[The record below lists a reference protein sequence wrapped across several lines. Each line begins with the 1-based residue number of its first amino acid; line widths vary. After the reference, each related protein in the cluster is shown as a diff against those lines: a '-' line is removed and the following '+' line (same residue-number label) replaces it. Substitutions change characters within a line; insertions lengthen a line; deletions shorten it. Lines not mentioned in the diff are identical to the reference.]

1 MIFKQV
7 MVDQILA
14 GDKTMTRRPVKDDL
28 PCRYAVGNTY
38 SVQPDRGMKGVARI
52 RVLAVRRERWF
63 EITEE
68 DAMAEGFRA
77 GYVPEGDREV
87 WRTARA
93 QFFTYLRGLYMRLVW
108 DAECWVIEFEL
119 AEVGS

>member
-28 PCRYAVGNTY
+28 PCRYVVGNTY
-38 SVQPDRGMKGVARI
+38 SVQPGRGMKGVARI

-68 DAMAEGFRA
+68 DAMAEGFRD
-77 GYVPEGDREV
+77 GYVSVGDREI
-87 WRTARA
+87 WRGARA
-93 QFFTYLRGLYMRLVW
+93 QFFAYVWALYPGLDLN
-108 DAECWVIEFEL
+108 AECWVIEFEL
-119 AEVGS
+119 VAA